1 VLHGKLRLELFLFGL
16 LGHDKTKL
24 TFEIENT
31 PNFVLDYRTKL
42 EAVRK
47 LCRSRA
53 TGGVTWALVIT
64 QVGLSQYATGDAHLR
79 PI

>member
-1 VLHGKLRLELFLFGL
+1 VLHGKLGLELFLFGL

-31 PNFVLDYRTKL
+31 PNFVDYRAKL

-53 TGGVTWALVIT
+53 IGGVTCA
-64 QVGLSQYATGDAHLR
+64 
-79 PI
+79 